1 MFDTLGIVLP
11 IFIIIAAGAA
21 ISAAGILTERV
32 TDALSEFVFVIA
44 IPILLFRTLATA
56 KLPEVQ
62 PFFYWI
68 AYFGALGITW
78 LVASA
83 AMQRVAGI
91 HGQELTIAGF
101 CAIQSNTV
109 FLGIPLVLRAFG
121 DDAVVPMFLLIAVH
135 LPITMTIATV
145 FVEKTNG
152 DGGMWRNMAK
162 KLMGNPILIG
172 IFAGVA
178 WRLTGL
184 PLPDMLGSA
193 TKMMAD
199 AAAPTA
205 LFAMGM
211 TLKRYG
217 LSAPLP
223 LVGLVTG
230 LKLLLLPLFVY
241 LLAFHVLP
249 MPRIW
254 AAVAVLFAACPCG
267 VNAYLL
273 AQRYKT
279 GVALTS
285 SAIALSTMLGVV
297 TTTFWVWL
305 VKG

>member
-11 IFIIIAAGAA
+11 LFIIIAAGAGVA
-21 ISAAGILTERV
+21 QSRLLSERV
-32 TDALSEFVFVIA
+32 TDALSEFVFVVA

-56 KLPEVQ
+56 TLPEAQ
-62 PFFYWI
+62 PLPYWL

-78 LVASA
+78 LI
-83 AMQRVAGI
+83 AGFI
-91 HGQELTIAGF
+91 LRRMSQMGAQELTIAGF
-101 CAIQSNTV
+101 SAVQSNTV
-109 FLGIPLVLRAFG
+109 FFGIPLVLRAFG
-121 DDAVVPMFLLIAVH
+121 EAAVVPMFLLIAVH

-145 FVEKTNG
+145 FVERS
-152 DGGMWRNMAK
+152 DGGRGMWLGMAR
-162 KLMGNPILIG
+162 KLIGNPILVG

-178 WRLTGL
+178 WRLTGVAL
-184 PLPDMLGSA
+184 PESLGSA

-217 LSAPLP
+217 LSAPVP
-223 LVGLVTG
+223 QVAVISCI
-230 LKLLLLPLFVY
+230 KLLLLPALVY
-241 LLAFHVLP
+241 LLAIHVFP

-254 AAVAVLFAACPCG
+254 AAVAVLFAASPCG

-273 AQRYKT
+273 AQRYKI

-285 SAIALSTMLGVV
+285 SAIALSTVLGVV
-297 TTTFWVWL
+297 STTFWVWV